1 MALQTD
7 YLIKGG
13 GASAMGFLD
22 AMFHHSQATFTVVDR
37 DAAPGGHWNHAYP
50 FARLHQPH
58 DFYGLAS
65 RPLGDDRIDLHGTN
79 AGLVNLPSG
88 TQVANHYQRA
98 MEEVFLPSGRVV
110 YHPMSQLNDDGEIV
124 SLLSGKRQQTEVRR
138 RVVDATHLETAI
150 PLTHRRS
157 FEVAAGVHCIPP
169 NDLPR
174 SAPGHARFV
183 VIGGGKTGLDCV
195 SWLLDRGA
203 EPTAITWVV
212 SRDAWW
218 SNRRALQSAGPLRC
232 GSLEML
238 YRQSEVM
245 AQAAS
250 VAAYCDGMEQCQA
263 WLRVDTQIGPTMY
276 HAATVTQAELQR
288 LGDLGSIVRSGKLLQ
303 IEPGRMTLQGG
314 CVDVPAGALHIDCS
328 ASALSANRL
337 DRTPVFSPGR
347 IDLQFIR
354 FPGLCLSAALTGI
367 IEALVESDAEKQ
379 GMTQVAP
386 MIDTVEDWIDRS
398 VVNAGNQQAWMGHD
412 AVRAW
417 LGSCRLDAVAAM
429 MRAVPADDV
438 LACRW
443 RDRLRELAPAV
454 AANMRRLRAPPNL
467 PAAGRQA
474 PRGG

>member
-22 AMFHHSQATFTVVDR
+22 AMFHHSRATFTIVDR
-37 DAAPGGHWNHAYP
+37 NDAPGGHWNHGYP
-50 FARLHQPH
+50 FVRLHQPH

-79 AGLVNLPSG
+79 AGLINLPSG
-88 TQVANHYQRA
+88 AQVADHYQRA
-98 MEEVFLPSGRVV
+98 MEEVFRPSGRVD
-110 YHPMSQLNDDGEIV
+110 YHPMSELNDDGEIV
-124 SLLSGKRQQTEVRR
+124 SLLTGRRQRVEVRR

-157 FEVAAGVHCIPP
+157 FEVAAEVRCIPP

-174 SAPGHARFV
+174 LAPGHARFV

-203 EPTAITWVV
+203 EPAAITWVI

-218 SNRRALQSAGPLRC
+218 SNRRALQSAGTLRS

-238 YRQSEVM
+238 CRQSEVM
-245 AQAAS
+245 ATASS
-250 VAAYCDGMEQCQA
+250 VAAYCEGMEQCGA
-263 WLRVDTQIGPTMY
+263 WLRVDAQIRPTMY
-276 HAATVTQAELQR
+276 HAATVTKAELQR
-288 LGDLGSIVRSGKLLQ
+288 LRHLGCIVRSGKLLQ

-314 CVDVPAGALHIDCS
+314 CIDSPAGALYIDCS
-328 ASALSANRL
+328 ASALSRNCL

-354 FPGLCLSAALTGI
+354 FPGLCLSVALTGI
-367 IEALVESDAEKQ
+367 IEAFVESDAEKQ
-379 GMTQVAP
+379 RMTQVAP
-386 MIDTVEDWIDRS
+386 MIDTVEDWIDRF
-398 VVNAGNQQAWMGHD
+398 VVNAENQQAWMGHE
-412 AVRAW
+412 AVRSW
-417 LGSCRLDAVAAM
+417 LGVCRLDAVAAM

-438 LACRW
+438 VACRW
-443 RDRLRELAPAV
+443 RDRLRELAPGV
-454 AANMRRLRAPPNL
+454 AANMRRLRSMST
-467 PAAGRQA
+467 G
-474 PRGG
+474 

>member
-22 AMFHHSQATFTVVDR
+22 AMFHHSRATFTIVDR
-37 DAAPGGHWNHAYP
+37 NDAPGGHWNHGYP
-50 FARLHQPH
+50 FVRLHQPH

-79 AGLVNLPSG
+79 AGLINLPSG
-88 TQVANHYQRA
+88 AQVADHYQRA
-98 MEEVFLPSGRVV
+98 MEEVFRPSGRVD
-110 YHPMSQLNDDGEIV
+110 YHPMSELNDDGEIV
-124 SLLSGKRQQTEVRR
+124 SLLTGRRQRVEVRR

-157 FEVAAGVHCIPP
+157 FEVAAEVRCIPP

-174 SAPGHARFV
+174 LAPGHARFV

-203 EPTAITWVV
+203 EPAAITWVI

-218 SNRRALQSAGPLRC
+218 SNRRALQSAGTLRS

-238 YRQSEVM
+238 CRQSEVM
-245 AQAAS
+245 ATASS
-250 VAAYCDGMEQCQA
+250 VAAYCEGMEQCGA
-263 WLRVDTQIGPTMY
+263 WLRVDAQIRPTMY
-276 HAATVTQAELQR
+276 HAATVTKAELQR
-288 LGDLGSIVRSGKLLQ
+288 LGHLGCIVRSGKLLQ

-314 CVDVPAGALHIDCS
+314 CIDSPAEALYIDCS
-328 ASALSANRL
+328 ASALSRNCL

-354 FPGLCLSAALTGI
+354 FPGLCLSVALTGI
-367 IEALVESDAEKQ
+367 IEAFVESDAEKQ
-379 GMTQVAP
+379 RMTQVAP
-386 MIDTVEDWIDRS
+386 MIDTVEDWIDRF
-398 VVNAGNQQAWMGHD
+398 VVNAENQQAWMGHE
-412 AVRAW
+412 AVRSW
-417 LGSCRLDAVAAM
+417 LGVCRLDAVAAM

-438 LACRW
+438 VACRW
-443 RDRLRELAPAV
+443 RDRLRELAPGV
-454 AANMRRLRAPPNL
+454 AANMRRLRSMST
-467 PAAGRQA
+467 G
-474 PRGG
+474 